1 MQGNDD
7 RRMRCCV
14 FGATAVPSNID
25 LSDLADELAEIAR
38 TTTDA
43 QTGVRLME
51 VVERLLAEAGLLR
64 GDEGGG
70 DPPSGWSEPECCP
83 A

>member
-1 MQGNDD
+1 M
-7 RRMRCCV
+7 V
-14 FGATAVPSNID
+14 VSGATAVPRNNID

-43 QTGVRLME
+43 QAGARLME
-51 VVERLLAEAGLLR
+51 VVERLLEEAGFR
-64 GDEGGG
+64 GGEGGG
-70 DPPSGWSEPECCP
+70 EPPSDWLSYPVCCP

>member
-1 MQGNDD
+1 
-7 RRMRCCV
+7 
-14 FGATAVPSNID
+14 VPRNNID

-64 GDEGGG
+64 GGEGGG
-70 DPPSGWSEPECCP
+70 EPPSDWQSYPVCCP